1 MNRVLSLRCF
11 FAYNNGI
18 AATADY
24 IELDE
29 NNHIHK
35 IRNLQIVNGGQ
46 TTASIY
52 TTAKEDKADI
62 SDVYVQVKFSV
73 IDNQEQYSDIV
84 TRISRCS
91 NTQNKVNNADFSANN
106 LALVAVEK
114 LSRYILSP
122 ITSTCNIRTCWF
134 FERFRGQYKA
144 LRSREGFTRAKRM
157 AFDKKYPKE
166 QMFTKVEL
174 AKYINAY
181 QEVVGGYNK
190 VVIGPNIVVRGN
202 EKNYAEFIKHNLPDE
217 KINNVYFEDVVAKA
231 ILFKTAE
238 KRYGTKKNDYCI
250 GELRQVAVPYTISLI
265 SYLIGNKLDL
275 YKIWKNQSLSDSL
288 SDFIYDLMKQVNDF
302 IIAKSPISHYIEWA
316 KKEECW
322 ELVKQ
327 HEWTFNIE
335 DIKSDLIDEN
345 NPPKRKILS
354 EQDASDED
362 EKHQEELLRNIPFAL
377 WEKIGEWGKDVGLL
391 DITQQGW
398 ASDVAFIV
406 QHNRQFGNQDRK
418 HAMFLFD
425 LVCKHNIELLEET
438 DSIVESEKSDTES
451 LSDITQPSSEE
462 MTLELIK
469 RMVDWDKR
477 RRILKDWQWIVM
489 NEVVQGKRSL
499 TDQMK
504 RTFYTNLER
513 LKRRGFK

>member
-1 MNRVLSLRCF
+1 M
-11 FAYNNGI
+11 
-18 AATADY
+18 
-24 IELDE
+24 
-29 NNHIHK
+29 
-35 IRNLQIVNGGQ
+35 
-46 TTASIY
+46 
-52 TTAKEDKADI
+52 
-62 SDVYVQVKFSV
+62 
-73 IDNQEQYSDIV
+73 
-84 TRISRCS
+84 
-91 NTQNKVNNADFSANN
+91 
-106 LALVAVEK
+106 LV
-114 LSRYILSP
+114 
-122 ITSTCNIRTCWF
+122 F

-217 KINNVYFEDVVAKA
+217 KKINNVYFEDVVAKA
-231 ILFKTAE
+231 ILFKMAE

-288 SDFIYDLMKQVNDF
+288 SDFIYDLMKQVNAF